1 MAAETSSFLTATD
14 PGKEYLSGVGMAAS
28 GCDASIEVH
37 DQEID
42 NPFSDYEKYD
52 LPELEVL
59 IPEIF
64 NSKFC
69 FVKAWE
75 NRGGWIYKGNGEFD
89 LAAELTWEKGKFVC
103 DGEEFEFA
111 NGDGSSLYTY
121 FYKDGKVVG

>member
-1 MAAETSSFLTATD
+1 MKPEF
-14 PGKEYLSGVGMAAS
+14 G
-28 GCDASIEVH
+28 SIEFGLKVH

-89 LAAELTWEKGKFVC
+89 LAELTWEKGKFVC
-103 DGEEFEFA
+103 DDEEFEFA